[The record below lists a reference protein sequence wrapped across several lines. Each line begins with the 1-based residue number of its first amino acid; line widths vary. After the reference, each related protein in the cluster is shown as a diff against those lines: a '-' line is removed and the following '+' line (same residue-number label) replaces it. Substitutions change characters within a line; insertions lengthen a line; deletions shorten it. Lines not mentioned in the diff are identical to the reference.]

1 MFYLNKDENTKLDH
15 YLIYKG
21 YGISNRK
28 GWLEKSRYKM
38 EKKIQVG
45 IEKSRFAG
53 IKRVISKTTLG
64 LRSKKLPL
72 AELLN

>member
-1 MFYLNKDENTKLDH
+1 MVENC
-15 YLIYKG
+15 
-21 YGISNRK
+21 
-28 GWLEKSRYKM
+28 LEMVKWPFLSVANFG
-38 EKKIQVG
+38 QHPLG

-72 AELLN
+72 AELPN